1 MINIHCRTIFK
12 IEPQQHRGKRLSRA
26 SDSES
31 AAITPARAATEN
43 LKSTSLPWLRAC
55 LSVSNPV

>member
-31 AAITPARAATEN
+31 AAITPARAAT
-43 LKSTSLPWLRAC
+43 SLPWLRAC